1 MANWTASYGRYI
13 TLKVTATELNVNTAN
28 NTSQVRVQT
37 SLYYGGGTRAVNGY
51 PQTLTVSVNG
61 SNIGTQTGITYNLA
75 SGATMNLNTYTSG
88 NIAHNAD
95 GSKSV
100 NVTVSITDNMGDNG
114 KISQTLTLT
123 KIARA
128 STPTLS
134 ASSVAIGSAVTIN
147 TNRASSSF
155 THTATFKFG
164 SITKTIT
171 TKNTNDK
178 FTYTPTDD
186 LATQIPNSSSGS
198 GTITLTT
205 YSGSTA
211 IGSKTIGLTV
221 TVPSNSTFNPT
232 ISAPTVSEGVADVTN
247 KVGAVYV
254 QGKSKF
260 VVKAT
265 PTTRGGATVKSV
277 VFTVKGSTHTG
288 SGSGSGTQYS
298 ATTATLSATG
308 SHAISVTVTDSRNR
322 TATASI
328 GTAPNVLAYAPPK
341 ITSFTA
347 SRRAGATTTV
357 DIGRTVTYSIVGSNT
372 VNVKIDRQEV
382 GSSTVTNV
390 QNVNLTTGSS
400 NNTAPP
406 ASTGNS
412 DASSYRFTLTV
423 SDKFSSASSSITIST
438 AGATMSWGKDGV
450 AAGKIYD
457 SAIGGPFQVGP
468 GTSVFDG
475 GLHIKGLIYMEG
487 GIQSKYV
494 PSGADL
500 NNYHTPGFY
509 YNESNAVVATMSN
522 TPIKESFS
530 LLVEKHAG
538 TKQTFTRY
546 TTHTLG
552 TYTRNFYNG
561 TWSAW
566 HEISS
571 FIRID
576 NQNGQAIRFADG
588 LQIVLGSASFPHTV
602 QDCYQ
607 VMPANFHGTDFAVTF
622 NAGNGNWNT
631 TEDVQKI
638 GCGPS
643 NAGGIRFRKAGNLSF
658 VTKSEIPLN
667 YMAIG
672 RWKA

>member
-13 TLKVTATELNVNTAN
+13 MLKVTATEINVNTAN

-37 SLYYGGGTRAVNGY
+37 SLYYGGGTTAVNGY

-75 SGATMNLNTYTSG
+75 SGATKTLNTYTSG
-88 NIAHNAD
+88 AIAHNAD

-100 NVTVSITDNMGDNG
+100 NVTVSITDNKGDNG

-134 ASSVAIGSAVTIN
+134 ASSVAIGSVVTIN

-171 TKNTNDK
+171 TKNTNDS
-178 FTYTPTDD
+178 FTYTPTAD
-186 LATQIPNSSSGS
+186 LATQIPNATSGY
-198 GTITLTT
+198 GWLTLTT

-211 IGSKTIGLTV
+211 IGSKTIGMTV

-232 ISAPTVSEGVADVTN
+232 ITAPVVSEGVADVTS
-247 KVGAVYV
+247 KVGSVYV
-254 QGKSKF
+254 QGKSRF

-277 VFTVKGSTHTG
+277 VFKVKSSTHTG

-298 ATTATLSATG
+298 ATTGTLSDTG

-322 TATASI
+322 TATANI
-328 GTAPNVLAYAPPK
+328 ATAPNVLAYSPPK
-341 ITSFTA
+341 ITSFKV

-357 DIGRTVTYSIVGSNT
+357 DITRTVTYNIVGSNT

-400 NNTAPP
+400 NNTAPTAP
-406 ASTGNS
+406 TGNS

-423 SDKFSSASSSITIST
+423 TDKFSTATSSITIST
-438 AGATMSWGKDGV
+438 AGATMSWGRDGISV
-450 AAGKIYD
+450 GGIYNN
-457 SAIGGPFQVGP
+457 AIGGALQVG
-468 GTSVFDG
+468 GALTG
-475 GLHIKGLIYMEG
+475 GLYI
-487 GIQSKYV
+487 
-494 PSGADL
+494 SGAAGDSPLRVRGIEGNDGTATANTTNSNLYL
-500 NNYHTPGFY
+500 NWVGK
-509 YNESNAVVATMSN
+509 NAVYTGGNLQVNGKWTIGYGVVESGSN
-522 TPIKESFS
+522 ENGDFMRFES
-530 LLVEKHAG
+530 
-538 TKQTFTRY
+538 
-546 TTHTLG
+546 
-552 TYTRNFYNG
+552 
-561 TWSAW
+561 
-566 HEISS
+566 
-571 FIRID
+571 
-576 NQNGQAIRFADG
+576 G
-588 LQIVLGSASFPHTV
+588 LQICWSGYLGTQMTAGTTYGNALVSGPVEWVFPASFAVIPALIVGARRISGGGTWGIHTGGLSTTSASAIRIAGTQNNTV
-602 QDCYQ
+602 GVLQ
-607 VMPANFHGTDFAVTF
+607 P
-622 NAGNGNWNT
+622 
-631 TEDVQKI
+631 I
-638 GCGPS
+638 
-643 NAGGIRFRKAGNLSF
+643 
-658 VTKSEIPLN
+658 
-667 YMAIG
+667 AIG
-672 RWKA
+672 RWK

>member
-100 NVTVSITDNMGDNG
+100 NVTVSITDNAGDNG

-171 TKNTNDK
+171 TKNTNAS
-178 FTYTPTDD
+178 FTYTPTND
-186 LATQIPNSSSGS
+186 LATQVPNSSSGS

-205 YSGSTA
+205 YSGATA

-221 TVPSNSTFNPT
+221 TVPSNATFNPT

-298 ATTATLSATG
+298 ATTGTLSDTG
-308 SHAISVTVTDSRNR
+308 SHAISVTVTDSRGR

-328 GTAPNVLAYAPPK
+328 GTAPTVLAYAPPK
-341 ITSFTA
+341 ITAFSA
-347 SRRAGATTTV
+347 SRRAGETTTV
-357 DIGRTVTYSIVGSNT
+357 DIARTVTYSIVGSNT
-372 VNVKIDRQEV
+372 VNVKIDRQQV

-412 DASSYRFTLTV
+412 DASSYRFMLTV
-423 SDKFSSASSSITIST
+423 SDKFSSASSSITVTT
-438 AGATMSWGKDGV
+438 AGATMSWGKDGI
-450 AAGKIYD
+450 AAGGIYNNALGGALQISGDVYANNRKIINRD
-457 SAIGGPFQVGP
+457 GNIEVHDTRSVIPTTDIGDKGVMFEFKSNGID
-468 GTSVFDG
+468 GLNDG
-475 GLHIKGLIYMEG
+475 GLYHAVMTLQQWGDSSGGLIH
-487 GIQSKYV
+487 Q
-494 PSGADL
+494 L
-500 NNYHTPGFY
+500 GFG
-509 YNESNAVVATMSN
+509 YNSMWFRNATVGNV
-522 TPIKESFS
+522 
-530 LLVEKHAG
+530 
-538 TKQTFTRY
+538 
-546 TTHTLG
+546 
-552 TYTRNFYNG
+552 
-561 TWSAW
+561 WSAW
-566 HEISS
+566 GEIPSADYGS
-571 FIRID
+571 
-576 NQNGQAIRFADG
+576 NANGHYLKYG
-588 LQIVLGSASFPHTV
+588 NGVLICFKSMHSVTAPMNLASGSLFRSGNLEWIFPHGFTSYSAV
-602 QDCYQ
+602 S
-607 VMPANFHGTDFAVTF
+607 VFGTTRVWSKWLTT
-622 NAGNGNWNT
+622 NGNDYDRARFVQWGTSSSNT
-631 TEDVQKI
+631 TEAMSV
-638 GCGPS
+638 
-643 NAGGIRFRKAGNLSF
+643 
-658 VTKSEIPLN
+658 
-667 YMAIG
+667 MAIG
-672 RWKA
+672 RWK